1 MEDPNIQFIQQKYD
15 PKTKKIVQKKI
26 TPRRKIIGLMGGSL
40 ITNTKNISK
49 STIDTIKKTINR
61 GK

>member
-26 TPRRKIIGLMGGSL
+26 TPRQKIIELGGSL
-40 ITNTKNISK
+40 ITNTKDISK
-49 STIDTIKKTINR
+49 NTIDTIKKTINR

>member
-15 PKTKKIVQKKI
+15 PKTKKVVQKKI
-26 TPRRKIIGLMGGSL
+26 TPRQKIIELGGSL
-40 ITNTKNISK
+40 ITNTKDISK

>member
-26 TPRRKIIGLMGGSL
+26 TPRQKIIELGGSL
-40 ITNTKNISK
+40 ITNTKDISK

-61 GK
+61 VK

>member
-15 PKTKKIVQKKI
+15 PKTKKIVQKTI
-26 TPRRKIIGLMGGSL
+26 APRQKIIDLGGSL
-40 ITNTKNISK
+40 ITSTKDISK

>member
-15 PKTKKIVQKKI
+15 PKTKKVVQKKI
-26 TPRRKIIGLMGGSL
+26 TPRQKIIDLGGSL
-40 ITNTKNISK
+40 ITNTKDISK

>member
-15 PKTKKIVQKKI
+15 PKTKKVVQKKI
-26 TPRRKIIGLMGGSL
+26 TPRQKIIDLGGSL
-40 ITNTKNISK
+40 ITNTKDISK
-49 STIDTIKKTINR
+49 SAIDTIKSTINR